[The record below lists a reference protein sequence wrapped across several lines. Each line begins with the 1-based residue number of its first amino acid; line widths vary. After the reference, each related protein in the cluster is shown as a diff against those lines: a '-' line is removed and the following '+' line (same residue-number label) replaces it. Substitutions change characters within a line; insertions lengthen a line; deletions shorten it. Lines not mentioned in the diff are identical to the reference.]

1 MLRFFTPGRLALL
14 ALGALALPLVR
25 AGCGKKVTSS
35 DASYTRVEGTPDANA
50 RLVSWPDTPT
60 GFIEVADLGGI
71 GPTEEDTLLA
81 EYVVFRTG
89 PGTQR
94 LMVLDGTKA
103 SGYQLLRRAQNGGY
117 EKLRDFTV
125 QSSRKWL
132 ASQWEVYESF
142 DYAPSGFW
150 PPTYVGRGLVGG
162 VATMQS
168 PLTNTAESEMP
179 MADLQV
185 IDYAG
190 NRAPVDSLFT
200 MEWTPV
206 TGAAGYWIHV
216 YQFSSAA
223 TDEEKLLSGSPSPIW
238 NGLVNDFLVA
248 FVPAGTTTYR
258 YGDPGAEILL
268 KRAPLRGQSYLV
280 RIAAVDANGQ
290 LVGATLGDIGFRQGD
305 GFYDFYPVGAFTVN
319 PGSHAPAL
327 RPVPAGLSRLTVP
340 GLPAWKPRQM
350 VEAGRGR
357 PFNLAGMTARRV
369 R

>member
-14 ALGALALPLVR
+14 ALGALALPLVL
-25 AGCGKKVTSS
+25 AGCGKKVTSA
-35 DASYTRVEGTPDANA
+35 DASYTLVEGTPNADA

-60 GFIEVADLGGI
+60 GYVDWADLGGI

-81 EYVVFRTG
+81 QYVVFRNG
-89 PGTQR
+89 PDNQR
-94 LMVLDGTKA
+94 LMVLDGTEA
-103 SGYQLLRRAQNGGY
+103 AGYQLLRRAQNGGY
-117 EKLRDFTV
+117 ERLRDFTL
-125 QSSRKWL
+125 QPSRKWL
-132 ASQWEVYESF
+132 SSQWEVYESY

-150 PPTYVGRGLVGG
+150 PPTYVGRGLLGG
-162 VATMQS
+162 VATTRS
-168 PLTNTAESEMP
+168 PLTNTAKAEMP
-179 MADLQV
+179 MADLQL

-200 MEWTPV
+200 MEWTTV

-248 FVPAGTTTYR
+248 WVPAGTTTYR
-258 YGDPGAEILL
+258 FGDPGAEILL
-268 KRAPLRGQSYLV
+268 KRAPLRGQVYLV
-280 RIAAVDANGQ
+280 RITAVDANGQ
-290 LVGATLGDIGFRQGD
+290 LVGAMLGDIAYRQGD
-305 GFYDFYPVGAFTVN
+305 GFYEYYPLGAFAVT

-327 RPVPAGLSRLTVP
+327 RPVPAALSRLSIP

-350 VEAGRGR
+350 LEVGRGQ
-357 PFNLAGMTARRV
+357 PLNPALLNARRV